1 MQHFLSRLQGQ
12 MVSNWDRPA
21 LCDYQGDSFTFGD
34 LAEHIARIHIFF
46 RQLGIKKGDKISI
59 CGKNQ
64 ARWGIS
70 FFATISYEAVAVP
83 ILDNFHIDN
92 ISNIVN
98 LSESLILIA
107 DPEIWNKL
115 EGISLPTVRLV
126 VSMRDFTPLK
136 CSEEDKSI
144 FSNLDNL
151 FQETYPNGFC
161 SADVEYPTDNDKD
174 LCIINYTSGST
185 GSPKGV
191 MLRYECISA
200 NTEFAQNHIPSYAGD
215 HVLSVLPMAHM
226 FGMAFEMVY
235 PLCGGSTIHFLG
247 KLPSPSLLMKALA
260 DVRPYIFIAVP
271 MVYEKIYQ
279 NKLKP
284 VMRRPLMKLLT
295 ALPGIRQ
302 IIFKKMRQGLD
313 DAFGGKVRIYIM
325 GGAAL
330 NPEAEDFFHRI
341 GWHFTVGY
349 GMTEAAPLLSYVKW
363 DKFVLRSCG
372 KAMDYMELRIDSSD
386 PEHVPGEIQA
396 RGINLFTGYYKN
408 EEATQSSFTEDG
420 WFHTGDLGVIDRE
433 GNVFIRGRL
442 KSMLL
447 SSNGQNIYP
456 EEIEC
461 VLNSMKYVM
470 ESLVVMREDKLVAL
484 IALDEEAVAKSGL
497 PQEAVTKKIRKDVN
511 LKLDKYSQIA
521 EIEVMR
527 EPFEKT
533 PKMSIKRFLYS

>member
-12 MVSNWDRPA
+12 MASNWNQPA
-21 LCDYQGDSFTFGD
+21 LCDYQGDKFTFGD
-34 LAEHIARIHIFF
+34 LAKHVARFHVLFHK
-46 RQLGIKKGDKISI
+46 LGLKKGDKVAI

-70 FFATISYEAVAVP
+70 FFASITYETVAVP

-92 ISNIVN
+92 ISNIIN
-98 LSESLILIA
+98 LSESLVVIV
-107 DPEIWNKL
+107 DPEIWKKL
-115 EGISLPTVRLV
+115 ENIPLPMVKQV
-126 VSMRDFTPLK
+126 ISMRDFTPLK
-136 CSEEDKSI
+136 CSEEDKTV
-144 FSNLDNL
+144 FENLDNL
-151 FQETYPNGFC
+151 FQEAYPQGFT
-161 SADVEYPTDNDKD
+161 SADVNYPTDNDKD

-200 NTEFAQNHIPSYAGD
+200 NTEFGQDHIPSSVGD
-215 HVLSVLPMAHM
+215 NVLSVLPMAHM
-226 FGMAFEMVY
+226 FGMAFEMIY
-235 PLCGGSTIHFLG
+235 PLCGGSTINFLG

-279 NKLKP
+279 SKLKP
-284 VMRRPLMKLLT
+284 IMNRPLMKVLT
-295 ALPGIRQ
+295 AIPGVRQ
-302 IIFKKMRQGLD
+302 IIYNKVRKGLD
-313 DAFGGKVRIYIM
+313 DVFGGNVRDYIM

-330 NPEAEDFFHRI
+330 NPDAEDFFHRI

-349 GMTEAAPLLSYVKW
+349 GMTEAAPLLAYVKW

-372 KAMDYMELRIDSSD
+372 KAMDFMELRIDSSD
-386 PEHVPGEIQA
+386 PEHVAGEIQA
-396 RGINLFTGYYKN
+396 RGINLFSGYYKN
-408 EEATQSSFTEDG
+408 EEATKASFTEDG
-420 WFHTGDLGVIDRE
+420 WFHTGDLGVIDSK

-442 KSMLL
+442 KSLLL

-461 VLNSMKYVM
+461 VLNSMEYVL
-470 ESLVVMREDKLVAL
+470 ESLVVMRNDKLVAL
-484 IALDEEAVAKSGL
+484 MDLDKDAIAKSGL
-497 PQEAVTKKIRKDVN
+497 SVEAVTKKLRKEAN
-511 LKLDKYSQIA
+511 QKLDNYSQLS
-521 EIEVMR
+521 EIQVMT